1 MTEFT
6 VLLLTLFFASLVT
19 FRKESSF
26 SKEKMPALKFF
37 MAIVIVLGH
46 LSIRVPS
53 GWIQAFRFWG
63 SPFVS
68 MFLFVSGYGMW
79 QSTLSHSERSFAS
92 VLKRV
97 W

>member
-6 VLLLTLFFASLVT
+6 ILLLTLFFASLVT

-53 GWIQAFRFWG
+53 VGYNRSGFGDRHLFRCFCLYLDMECGKVPCPTLG
-63 SPFVS
+63 SLLL
-68 MFLFVSGYGMW
+68 LF
-79 QSTLSHSERSFAS
+79 
-92 VLKRV
+92 
-97 W
+97 